1 MQVRGFACAAL
12 PIWLA
17 AALTAAPPADPAV
30 DVTVVNQSN
39 QPIPGVRLQL
49 KLGETAIASAETDPS
64 GHAAFADV
72 KPGRYNLTAT
82 KDGFVAA
89 QKSDLDLSQSAG
101 AAVEFTL
108 VPVPAA
114 RQESVEVQGTAEP
127 VEQGSSAPA
136 ELPAQTAKQLPS
148 KPATVADVLQIGRAS
163 CRARV

>member
-17 AALTAAPPADPAV
+17 AALTAAPPADPPV
-30 DVTVVNQSN
+30 DVTVLTHFNQSN
-39 QPIPGVRLQL
+39 HPIPGVRLQL

-114 RQESVEVQGTAEP
+114 RQESVEVKGTAEP

-136 ELPAQTAKQLPS
+136 ELPAQTAKQL
-148 KPATVADVLQIGRAS
+148 
-163 CRARV
+163 